1 LSTVVL
7 ISTSESRDDLVAW
20 ANSLPGQAV
29 EGGVVDYVQ
38 SAVLT
43 TSGQWHTLTVVAVLV

>member
-1 LSTVVL
+1 MRTIVL
-7 ISTSESRDDLVAW
+7 ISTSKSRDDLVAW

-29 EGGVVDYVQ
+29 EGGTIDYVQ

-43 TSGQWHTLTVVAVLV
+43 SMGQWHTLTVVAVLV